1 MAKKK
6 QIPQTRKSSAAD
18 ASDSPITLKEL
29 LGADV
34 IGKLKAQADELKAAE
49 AAQRERKRQEE
60 EEKRKAEQKRL
71 DNDFEYLLN
80 NSSSDWKKFK

>member
-1 MAKKK
+1 M
-6 QIPQTRKSSAAD
+6 
-18 ASDSPITLKEL
+18 TLKEL

-34 IGKLKAQADELKAAE
+34 IRKLKAQADELKAEE
-49 AAQRERKRQEE
+49 AAVRERKRQEE

-80 NSSSDWKKFK
+80 NSSADWKKYK

>member
-6 QIPQTRKSSAAD
+6 MAPPPRKLSPDSSA
-18 ASDSPITLKEL
+18 DSKLTLKEL

-34 IGKLKAQADELKAAE
+34 IGKLKAQADELKASE
-49 AAQRERKRQEE
+49 AAARERKRLAE

-71 DNDFEYLLN
+71 DNDFEHLLN
-80 NSSSDWKKFK
+80 NSSSDWRKFK